1 MTTIK
6 ITNDGVKGGGMSPL
20 GELKG
25 RPPPWKLGGGV
36 GYPLKKSG
44 TQRSW
49 REGATSSICI

>member
-25 RPPPWKLGGGV
+25 RPPPLKLGWGGIPPEKI
-36 GYPLKKSG
+36 GDF
-44 TQRSW
+44 
-49 REGATSSICI
+49 